1 MEEQFDGNRLLRISP
16 PDLIVKVAAAA
27 LGMLALFLLIQSVK
41 ALKEFRYVGSGVA
54 ASNTITVSGSSEV
67 FAIPDRATFSVT
79 VRDDA
84 DTVATAQDEATKKI
98 NAIME
103 YLRDAGVEE
112 SDIKTINYSVNPKY
126 EYTQAA
132 CTNFSCPPSNQVLV
146 GFEVWQTLE
155 VKVVDPKKAG
165 ELLTGVGNEGAS
177 EVSGLS
183 FTIEDEDSLRDE
195 AREMAI
201 AEASEKAETLAQ
213 QLGVNIVRVVG
224 FYEDSNG
231 NPMPYYAKG
240 GIAMDMAQEASVRSA
255 PELPAGESKI
265 ISNVSLTYEIR

>member
-103 YLRDAGVEE
+103 YLRDEGVEE